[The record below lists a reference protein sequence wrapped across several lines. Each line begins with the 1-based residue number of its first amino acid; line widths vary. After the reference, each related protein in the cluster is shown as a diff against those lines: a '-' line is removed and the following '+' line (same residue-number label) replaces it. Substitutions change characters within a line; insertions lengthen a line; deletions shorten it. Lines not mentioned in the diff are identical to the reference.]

1 MSNWPFNADL
11 PRNRWTQIQ
20 ADGFPDPVPGCVYDG
35 HRLDGGIPLGG
46 LGTGYFTL
54 EGNGLIGHCS
64 IFNDIVPPRADFRE
78 WLTLRIVGGES
89 LPLSTADIAYWGH
102 HPVADLVCR
111 FEARGLELGI
121 RAFAPLIPGNSVD
134 SNIPAA
140 LFEMEIRNR
149 RADALD
155 LELVVEAPNASGS
168 PTYERGPHDIAL
180 AGEDIQVVRNG
191 DELTGRIARTVEAQG
206 SARVRFV
213 FAWHSPYWRDS
224 GREPHYNQY
233 SQRYDSAAATAA
245 DALGRFDSLLNA
257 VLTWQ
262 RPIYAAELPAWL
274 RDGLV
279 QSLYSLSKN
288 SVWIAKTR
296 KDEWWDE
303 IGWFTHNE
311 SHTGCPITETMV
323 CRMHGHLPI
332 LFFFPELERTSL
344 EAFRHFQIADGEI
357 PFSYG
362 MDTAMRDP
370 RYHCQHP
377 LNPGQYAQMIYRL
390 YLRSGDRD
398 QLAHFYDS
406 ARRAIR
412 YQFSLDDDE
421 DGLVNEQSHARLG
434 ELSSANQFYDIWPWY
449 GTSAYVAGTWLA
461 TLACGQAMAA
471 LMHDA
476 DFAAE
481 CADWLKRGQ
490 AAYQDKLWT
499 GEYYRVWHDPQNT
512 SGEGPDCDVSLGNQL
527 MAQWCTRIAGLPDT
541 LPAGQVR
548 SALGAVERLNMAA
561 TEHGLVNGV
570 NPDGTRHVSRP
581 DPAAHPNLLPN
592 NDHARQTFFAENL
605 CAAMNFIYHGQPDT
619 GLEIARRLY
628 EAVALTSRTPWKQYC
643 MFDADTGLPVWGED
657 YYSNMVIWALPM
669 ALAGQ
674 DIAGFVQGE
683 LISEVT
689 AASR

>member
-1 MSNWPFNADL
+1 MSNWPFNADA
-11 PRNRWTQIQ
+11 PKNQWSEIQ
-20 ADGFPDPVPGCVYDG
+20 ADGFPGLVPGCVYDG

-54 EGNGLIGHCS
+54 EGSGLIGHCS
-64 IFNDIVPPRADFRE
+64 IFNDVVPPRADFSE
-78 WLTLRIVGGES
+78 WLTLRISGAES

-111 FEARGLELGI
+111 FEAKGLELGI
-121 RAFAPLIPGNSVD
+121 RAFSPLILGNSVD

-140 LFEMEIRNR
+140 LFEIEIRNN
-149 RADALD
+149 RAEALD
-155 LELVVEAPNASGS
+155 LELIVEPPNASGS
-168 PTYERGPHDIAL
+168 PTYERGPHDVAL
-180 AGEDIQVVRNG
+180 TGEDVKVVNNDG
-191 DELTGRIARTVEAQG
+191 QLTGRISRTLEANG
-206 SARVRFV
+206 SSRVRFV
-213 FAWHSPYWRDS
+213 FGWHSPCWRDS
-224 GREPHYNQY
+224 GREPRINQY
-233 SQRYDSAAATAA
+233 SLRYESAAAAA
-245 DALGRFDSLLNA
+245 EDALGRFDSLLGGVLAWQNA
-257 VLTWQ
+257 
-262 RPIYAAELPAWL
+262 IYAADLPDWL

-288 SVWIAKTR
+288 TVWIARTR

-332 LFFFPELERTSL
+332 LFFFPELERTTL
-344 EAFRHFQIADGEI
+344 DAFRHYQISDGEI

-362 MDTAMRDP
+362 MESAMRDP

-390 YLRSGDRD
+390 YLRTADRD

-412 YQFSLDDDE
+412 YQFSLDDDD
-421 DGLVNEQSHARLG
+421 DGLVNEQSHAPLG

-461 TLACGQAMAA
+461 TLSCGHAMAA
-471 LMHDA
+471 LMNDD

-481 CADWLKRGQ
+481 CADWLKRGK

-499 GEYYRVWHDPQNT
+499 GEYYRLWHDPANT

-527 MAQWCTRIAGLPDT
+527 MAQWCINITGLPDV
-541 LPAGQVR
+541 LPAEHVQ
-548 SALGAVERLNMAA
+548 SALGAVKRLNMAA

-570 NPDGTRHVSRP
+570 NPDGSRHVSKLDP
-581 DPAAHPNLLPN
+581 DAHPHILPN
-592 NDHARQTFFAENL
+592 YDHGRQVFVAENL
-605 CAAMNFIYHGQPDT
+605 CAAMNFIYHGQRET

-628 EAVALTSRTPWKQYC
+628 EAVALTARTPWKQYC
-643 MFDADTGLPVWGED
+643 MIDADTGLPVWGED

-669 ALAGQ
+669 ACTNQ
-674 DIAGFVQGE
+674 NIAEFVGGE
-683 LISEVT
+683 LI
-689 AASR
+689 RQLNDPPR